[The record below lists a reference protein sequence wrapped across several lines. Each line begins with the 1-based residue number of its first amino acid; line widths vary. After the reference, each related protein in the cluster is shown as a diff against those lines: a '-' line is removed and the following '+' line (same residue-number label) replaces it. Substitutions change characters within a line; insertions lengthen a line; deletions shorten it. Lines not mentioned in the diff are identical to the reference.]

1 MKKKD
6 PREPSWEE
14 VEQHRKTH
22 LPFRDWCR
30 DCVCGRGKEEACR
43 KNGRVPEVA
52 EIHMDFMFMG
62 EEKGD
67 RTLAMLVVRERVTK
81 AVMGCVA
88 PRKSSGEWLGKR
100 VLAFMTEFGCEVE
113 RVTMKSD
120 NEPAL
125 VAVVD
130 QVGRLGAATGPCSQ

>member
-1 MKKKD
+1 MVAL
-6 PREPSWEE
+6 PSTASARVNGVGFANSREPLRRSAPHWA
-14 VEQHRKTH
+14 R
-22 LPFRDWCR
+22 
-30 DCVCGRGKEEACR
+30 GRPTDEPWR
-43 KNGRVPEVA
+43 RSGRVPEGVA

-100 VLAFMTEFGCEVE
+100 VLAFMRE
-113 RVTMKSD
+113 
-120 NEPAL
+120 
-125 VAVVD
+125 
-130 QVGRLGAATGPCSQ
+130 